1 MTSLQL
7 AFNCFVNAS
16 KQLEQELKKAK
27 GRFAI
32 VNKSTIDK
40 HTNKVVSN
48 LAKRYPR
55 GLLKAKRA
63 YAEIRRQIYFII
75 YSNKYHLDVKE
86 RIQIAEKIK
95 KSIKAFIKKYE
106 AEVYMKV
113 RQREFA
119 KWLEKNK
126 GEDLMKT

>member
-40 HTNKVVSN
+40 HTNKIVSN
-48 LAKRYPR
+48 LTKRYPR
-55 GLLKAKRA
+55 RLSKSKIA

-75 YSNKYHLDVKE
+75 YSNKYHLDIKE
-86 RIQIAEKIK
+86 RIQIAEK
-95 KSIKAFIKKYE
+95 
-106 AEVYMKV
+106 M
-113 RQREFA
+113 Q
-119 KWLEKNK
+119 
-126 GEDLMKT
+126 